1 MYKKR
6 GVQKN
11 ISYSAQQVIL
21 TYELPLN
28 EIVLDF
34 FDKLKSVSKGYAS
47 FDYDFKEFRVS
58 DLVKVDVLINKER
71 VDAMS
76 LITHR
81 SDSVSKGKS

>member
-1 MYKKR
+1 MYKKKR
-6 GVQKN
+6 CQKN

-47 FDYDFKEFRVS
+47 FDYEFKEFRAS

-81 SDSVSKGKS
+81 SDSLQR